1 MSYPPS
7 DARSRRRLPLALGF
21 LVPILAL
28 APAAV
33 AIGAPK
39 TDVVAFLNGDKLT
52 GEVKGLQRGK
62 LSLSTDSAGTVS
74 IEWIQLA
81 SVRSSQMLQVEL
93 ANGRRYLGQT
103 FAATEPGKLRVAVD
117 ADDKGRELS
126 FADVVRMDPIDQ
138 GGLIARL
145 DGYFTG
151 GFDYQ
156 KANELQTF
164 TFSGGLSLR
173 DERALRTIDGST
185 TVYVTGRGRRTA
197 RVSTSA
203 SATGD
208 LSGEPPLLARI
219 RRIRGE

>member
-39 TDVVAFLNGDKLT
+39 TDVVVFLNGDKLT

-185 TVYVTGRGRRTA
+185 TV
-197 RVSTSA
+197 TSQDA
-203 SATGD
+203 AADSSRFD
-208 LSGEPPLLARI
+208 LSLGHRRFLANRRFWQD